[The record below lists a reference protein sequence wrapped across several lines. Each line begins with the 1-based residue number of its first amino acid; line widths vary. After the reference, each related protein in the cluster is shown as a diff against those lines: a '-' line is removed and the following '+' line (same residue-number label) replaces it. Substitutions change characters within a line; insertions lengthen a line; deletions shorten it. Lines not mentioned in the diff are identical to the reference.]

1 MYSYYVFKCVR
12 VYVCLFVCLFV
23 CLIVCLFDVVCVAFS
38 IGVKPDKKTMDNVLP
53 TNVHTRNVFAK

>member
-1 MYSYYVFKCVR
+1 MFTCVCVFVCLC
-12 VYVCLFVCLFV
+12 VCLFVCF
-23 CLIVCLFDVVCVAFS
+23 CDVVCVALW